1 MTAPDQTIAETQL
14 QPKSYLAWKFSSGGK
29 VFRDL
34 LGIAFIFLF
43 ISLFNVAGNGFW
55 MNLGGAIL
63 IGLALDAVEYQHEV
77 HRRPAGRKTV
87 VLWQVLAALAV
98 TILYISLIQL
108 VR

>member
-1 MTAPDQTIAETQL
+1 MTTHDQTAPETQ
-14 QPKSYLAWKFSSGGK
+14 QKPKSYLEWKFSSGAK
-29 VFRDL
+29 VFRDV

-43 ISLFNVAGNGFW
+43 ITLFNVAGNGFW

-63 IGLALDAVEYQHEV
+63 IGLALDVVEYQHEV

-108 VR
+108 AR